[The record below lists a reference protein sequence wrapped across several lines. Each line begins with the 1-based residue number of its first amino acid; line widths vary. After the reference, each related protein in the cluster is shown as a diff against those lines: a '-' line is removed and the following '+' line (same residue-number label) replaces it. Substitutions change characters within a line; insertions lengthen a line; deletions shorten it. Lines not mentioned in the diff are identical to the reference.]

1 MSEAELNMPKKEIA
15 PSPRLA
21 KSRLFRPVCA
31 LGRRKSTAR
40 QADDNPPMITFALG
54 QACREEKDLIISL
67 MQIA

>member
-54 QACREEKDLIISL
+54 QAAAKKRILTISL
-67 MQIA
+67 VQIA